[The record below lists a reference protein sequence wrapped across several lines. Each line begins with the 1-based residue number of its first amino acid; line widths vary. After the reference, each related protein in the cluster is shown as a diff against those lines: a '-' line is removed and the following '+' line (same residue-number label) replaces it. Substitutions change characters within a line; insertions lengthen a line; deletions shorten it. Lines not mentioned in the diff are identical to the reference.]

1 MPRPGAGDAEVTAR
15 EFRAFI
21 LFLLCIFSGVIAVH
35 VYDAI
40 DEWQAQQESQAQV
53 EEVGR

>member
-1 MPRPGAGDAEVTAR
+1 MTAR